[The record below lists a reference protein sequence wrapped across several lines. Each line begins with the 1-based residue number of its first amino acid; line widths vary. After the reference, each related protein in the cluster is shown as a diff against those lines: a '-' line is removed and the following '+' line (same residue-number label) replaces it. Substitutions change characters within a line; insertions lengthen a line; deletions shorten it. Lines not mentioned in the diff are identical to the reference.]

1 MFSNQ
6 ANLKQKPKAKA
17 EAPQEPDSSE
27 EWEKRQYLVSQRRV
41 EALRFLSVLLRNISG
56 RLLPNC
62 SSSLG
67 STQFNPQEVDIIG
80 TKANASRGN
89 TLKTLE
95 EEELNT
101 LHLQNQEEIS
111 KYQVAKSD
119 NKQKQKMEK
128 ITRDHLQKSS
138 HCLGEENLR
147 YSPRKQRT
155 GILLGDEE
163 YEYGLF
169 FEHNS
174 LEITIIKGQSLENE
188 DHHGSSESCS
198 KLSGGGQGRK
208 PKIHETDAFFDYLF
222 NYYEAP
228 QYTRIC
234 LETSQ
239 VAGTCQWQRDVQTKG
254 DGFQISLRKRRHHS
268 INSSQ
273 GENLERKEQVQEN
286 DYSSNVCTQDPEHK
300 RGKVDY
306 AKECTNGFKTHCQET
321 AHKAGGQLSPTDGN
335 SCLLEKTHTY
345 IEDSKSTRKS
355 QVSTP
360 HESIGLDLQLTDF
373 LEEISSDSECFSE
386 TLSINKEEKE
396 KSVATFNSF
405 SEKEPLDTDKMITR
419 KQNTRLS
426 QQTFFSKWRSDGEEK
441 YSNYRF
447 RTPGRKSEYEPK
459 WICSW
464 RRGESHFITHENN
477 NDQMKEQIAPKYLF
491 DEDYYQEPS
500 SSYLEGRFS
509 DSALDQKVKYGP
521 SQVPVTS
528 SRRARSF
535 YFGNFHRR
543 RGTPWKSEYNQNSRR
558 FRGCNF
564 NYFKFNSDCHYSRQ
578 NGQEYIDYGSYSG
591 NNCTGSLNFKCFDG
605 HLDQEYL
612 FSQ

>member
-1 MFSNQ
+1 
-6 ANLKQKPKAKA
+6 
-17 EAPQEPDSSE
+17 
-27 EWEKRQYLVSQRRV
+27 
-41 EALRFLSVLLRNISG
+41 
-56 RLLPNC
+56 
-62 SSSLG
+62 
-67 STQFNPQEVDIIG
+67 
-80 TKANASRGN
+80 
-89 TLKTLE
+89 
-95 EEELNT
+95 
-101 LHLQNQEEIS
+101 
-111 KYQVAKSD
+111 
-119 NKQKQKMEK
+119 
-128 ITRDHLQKSS
+128 
-138 HCLGEENLR
+138 
-147 YSPRKQRT
+147 
-155 GILLGDEE
+155 
-163 YEYGLF
+163 EYGLF

-174 LEITIIKGQSLENE
+174 LEITIIKGQSLENG

-198 KLSGGGQGRK
+198 KLTGRGQGRK

-228 QYTRIC
+228 QYSRIC

-286 DYSSNVCTQDPEHK
+286 DYSSNICTQDPEHK

-335 SCLLEKTHTY
+335 SCLLENTHTY

-396 KSVATFNSF
+396 KSVAIFNSF

-426 QQTFFSKWRSDGEEK
+426 QQTFISKWKSDGEKK

-459 WICSW
+459 WMCSW
-464 RRGESHFITHENN
+464 YRGESHFITHENN
-477 NDQMKEQIAPKYLF
+477 NGQMKEQLAPQYLF
-491 DEDYYQEPS
+491 DEDYYQKPS
-500 SSYLEGRFS
+500 SSYLERRFS
-509 DSALDQKVKYGP
+509 DSTLDQRVNYGP
-521 SQVPVTS
+521 SQVPITS
-528 SRRARSF
+528 SRSARSF

-543 RGTPWKSEYNQNSRR
+543 RGTPWKSEYNQNSRS
-558 FRGCNF
+558 FRGCNY
-564 NYFKFNSDCHYSRQ
+564 NSFKFNSDYHYSRQ

-591 NNCTGSLNFKCFDG
+591 NNCTGSLNFKCF
-605 HLDQEYL
+605 
-612 FSQ
+612 